1 MWTLAGKTET
11 RRPSSHQRPNR
22 RVAGCRTATAP
33 TISAAPADRD
43 GLLLRRLD
51 RRRHDRFEKARPE
64 EVDVPVKV
72 KKVTSAVRECLIRR
86 AVFQVMRIGALD
98 ESTTS

>member
-1 MWTLAGKTET
+1 
-11 RRPSSHQRPNR
+11 
-22 RVAGCRTATAP
+22 
-33 TISAAPADRD
+33 
-43 GLLLRRLD
+43 
-51 RRRHDRFEKARPE
+51 
-64 EVDVPVKV
+64 VDVPVKV